1 MKSTVRIASLQMVLH
16 SLEDA
21 DALFERLAHFART
34 AADYGADFLCLPEHL
49 TLQTLSV
56 TGAPAEPDAAIGQ
69 LTELTDS
76 YKDTLSFLASQHRIN
91 IVGGSHLTRDDD
103 DITRNICFI
112 AHRDGRLDEQAK
124 IHPTPDERSVWNVQG
139 GDTADAIDTDCGPVG
154 ITICYDSEFP
164 ELGRHLVDQGAN
176 IIFVPYLT
184 DTAHGHWR
192 VTHSCMARAIE
203 NQSYVVTAGLVGS
216 VRNVTNLDIAYA
228 ASRIITPCEI
238 PFTPDGIAAQAQ
250 PGIEQMIVAD
260 LDMDKLADARRSGA
274 VQNLND
280 RRSDL
285 YEVRWKR

>member
-1 MKSTVRIASLQMVLH
+1 MALH
-16 SLEDA
+16 SFEDA
-21 DALFERLAHFART
+21 DGLLERLAHFAR
-34 AADYGADFLCLPEHL
+34 AASDYGADFLCLPEHL
-49 TLQTLSV
+49 TLQTLSRT
-56 TGAPAEPDAAIGQ
+56 TGALTAHDAVDQ

-76 YKDTLSFLASQHRIN
+76 YKDTLSFLASQHHIN

-103 DITRNICFI
+103 DCVRNICFV
-112 AHRDGRLDEQAK
+112 AHRDGSLDQQSK
-124 IHPTPDERSVWNVQG
+124 IHPTPDERSVWHVQG
-139 GDTADAIDTDCGPVG
+139 GETCDVINTDCGPVG
-154 ITICYDSEFP
+154 VTICYDSEFP

-203 NQSYVVTAGLVGS
+203 NQSYVVTSGLTGS
-216 VRNVTNLDIAYA
+216 IRNVTNLDIAYA
-228 ASRIITPCEI
+228 ASRIITPCDI
-238 PFTPDGIAAQAQ
+238 PFTTDGIAAQAV

-260 LDMDKLADARRSGA
+260 LDMDRLAYAREAGA
-274 VQNLND
+274 VQNLKD